1 MKHIEQLRSKCM
13 ERRILIAVGL
23 AFLAVQGGQA
33 QGFEFQY
40 RGESLANGA
49 TVTIAAEED
58 SFGELSCETNPTG
71 NPSDG
76 LVLKMLSGSTANV
89 NARLQITHNTLDAEM
104 LQWCM
109 GGTCMPFGSNT
120 MLTKRFAAD
129 GSVQVQFDATNIRSN
144 GYLSA
149 VLTASVGLESHR
161 VNIEFTN
168 GENAGVESV
177 VSGRP
182 AVQVYDLNG
191 RSVKGRLVAGV
202 YIISDGYKIR
212 KTIIR

>member
-1 MKHIEQLRSKCM
+1 
-13 ERRILIAVGL
+13 
-23 AFLAVQGGQA
+23 
-33 QGFEFQY
+33 
-40 RGESLANGA
+40 
-49 TVTIAAEED
+49 
-58 SFGELSCETNPTG
+58 
-71 NPSDG
+71 
-76 LVLKMLSGSTANV
+76 
-89 NARLQITHNTLDAEM
+89 M

-120 MLTKRFAAD
+120 MLTKQFAAD
-129 GSVQVQFDATNIRSN
+129 GSVQVRFDATNIRSN

-168 GENAGVESV
+168 GEHAGVESV
-177 VSGRP
+177 VRGRHT
-182 AVQVYDLNG
+182 VQVYDLNG
-191 RSVKGRLVAGV
+191 RSVKGRLAAGV